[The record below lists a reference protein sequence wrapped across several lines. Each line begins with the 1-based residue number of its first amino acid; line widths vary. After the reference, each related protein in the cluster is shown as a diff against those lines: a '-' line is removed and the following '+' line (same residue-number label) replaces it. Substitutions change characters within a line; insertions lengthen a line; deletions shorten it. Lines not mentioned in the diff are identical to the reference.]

1 MIFLKK
7 TFVVLIAVLL
17 LISSSGI
24 FVMIHTCIGSKKTEI
39 SFSDE
44 HKCCNNKKKSKKAC
58 NIERKC
64 CSVDYQY
71 HKLNVVSHSSEEN
84 TTPEIILSETTL
96 FDINILSIERPFH
109 LVYHSP
115 PLLIRDIFVQ
125 FHQLLI

>member
-17 LISSSGI
+17 LISTSGI

-96 FDINILSIERPFH
+96 FDINIISTIRPFH
-109 LVYHSP
+109 LISHSP
-115 PLLIRDIFVQ
+115 PLLCRNFSVE
-125 FHQLLI
+125 FHQFLI